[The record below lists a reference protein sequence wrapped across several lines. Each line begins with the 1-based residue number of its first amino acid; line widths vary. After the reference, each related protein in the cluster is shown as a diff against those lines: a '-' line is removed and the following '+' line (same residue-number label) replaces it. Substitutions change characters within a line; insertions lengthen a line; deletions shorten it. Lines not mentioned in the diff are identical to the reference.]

1 MTESAACRA
10 GTPDDAID
18 GVVPARVVEPESAAE
33 LALALADATSTG
45 RSTIVRGGGTKL
57 AWGRRLA
64 VIDQVLSTARLV
76 SPLLHRDGDLTATV
90 GSGVRL
96 TDLNAHLAR
105 KGQWLAVE
113 SPFPGATIGGL
124 VATNEAGP
132 FRHRFGTPRDLL
144 IGVTLALPDGRL
156 VKSGGTVVK
165 NVAGYDLGRLISGS
179 MGSLAVIVDATF
191 KLAPVP
197 QASATL
203 RIGCDSAPAM
213 AAACATVTSSQIEP
227 AAFDL
232 HVSRTAGHPATR
244 ELLVGFAS
252 SPRATETQVAA
263 LAAMVPGATALSTDM
278 GAQAWRDQ
286 LTLPWQGGATIRCS
300 WAPSALAEVVTLV
313 ESCAADLPGLVFVG
327 RAAVGAGFL
336 RLEGDVAS
344 QASAIG
350 RLRASSALSHVVLL
364 SAPPALKSAVDV
376 WGTPVPWAQPLAAL
390 KRALDPA
397 GLLGGGRGPV

>member
-10 GTPDDAID
+10 GTPVDAID
-18 GVVPARVVEPESAAE
+18 GVVPARVVEPDSAVE
-33 LALALADATSTG
+33 LAAALADATSSG
-45 RSTIVRGGGTKL
+45 HSTIVRGGGTKL
-57 AWGRRLA
+57 DWGRRPA
-64 VIDQVLSTARLV
+64 VVDQILSTARLV
-76 SPLLHRDGDLTATV
+76 SPLLHRDGDLTVTV

-96 TDLNAHLAR
+96 ADLNDHLGR
-105 KGQWLAVE
+105 KGQWLPVE

-124 VATNEAGP
+124 VATNESGP

-191 KLAPVP
+191 KLSPVP
-197 QASATL
+197 QSSATL
-203 RIGCDSAPAM
+203 RIRCDTAMAM

-232 HVSRTAGHPATR
+232 RVARTPGHAATC
-244 ELLVGFAS
+244 EMLVGFAS
-252 SPRATETQVAA
+252 SPRATATQATA
-263 LAAMVPGATALSTDM
+263 LEAMVPGVIALSGNE
-278 GAQAWRDQ
+278 GAECWSDQ
-286 LTLPWQGGATIRCS
+286 LTLPWQGGATVRCS

-313 ESCAADLPGLVFVG
+313 ESASVDLPGFVFVG

-336 RLEGDVAS
+336 RLDGDATA
-344 QASAIG
+344 QASAVA
-350 RLRASSALSHVVLL
+350 RLRASSALSHVLLL
-364 SAPPALKSAVDV
+364 SAPPELKNAVDA
-376 WGTPVPWAQPLAAL
+376 WGAPVPWAQPLAAL

-397 GLLGGGRGPV
+397 GILGAGRGPV